1 VSARVLDP
9 ISIDPK
15 SQFSIHAHI
24 EHTKGK
30 SIMGALQPMHLIV
43 VLVII
48 LLIFGPGKLP
58 ELGRAVG
65 DGMRELKRA
74 TSGEADTTPSRLQP
88 KAATTATGAVC
99 LECQAPLPTD
109 SRFCGV
115 CGAQTGAAPR
125 AHALV

>member
-1 VSARVLDP
+1 
-9 ISIDPK
+9 
-15 SQFSIHAHI
+15 
-24 EHTKGK
+24 
-30 SIMGALQPMHLIV
+30 MGALQPMHLIV

-74 TSGEADTTPSRLQP
+74 TNGDADSSAAKLQP
-88 KAATTATGAVC
+88 KAVITATC
-99 LECQAPLPTD
+99 LSCQAALPTGT
-109 SRFCGV
+109 RFCGN
-115 CGAQTGAAPR
+115 CGAQTEAAAP

>member
-1 VSARVLDP
+1 
-9 ISIDPK
+9 
-15 SQFSIHAHI
+15 
-24 EHTKGK
+24 
-30 SIMGALQPMHLIV
+30 MGALQPMHLIV

-74 TSGEADTTPSRLQP
+74 TSSDNNSSTTTTTIRPEP
-88 KAATTATGAVC
+88 KTASGAVC
-99 LECQAPLPTD
+99 LSCQALLPIN

-115 CGAQTGAAPR
+115 CGTQIEVAPR
-125 AHALV
+125 AAALV

>member
-1 VSARVLDP
+1 
-9 ISIDPK
+9 
-15 SQFSIHAHI
+15 
-24 EHTKGK
+24 
-30 SIMGALQPMHLIV
+30 MGALQPMHLIV

-74 TSGEADTTPSRLQP
+74 TSGEADSTASRLQP
-88 KAATTATGAVC
+88 NAAAATTAIC
-99 LECQAPLPTD
+99 LNCQVPLPAN
-109 SRFCGV
+109 SRFCGA
-115 CGAQTGAAPR
+115 CGAHIEAAPR